1 MKFESFKRNVCF
13 CFRFCSES
21 LEISI
26 LKETFLIQQ
35 VVKRAQRAFKS
46 YASYLADD
54 KSQLHVSSVS
64 ILYDESTTCLFDQHF
79 TLTVGPSL
87 VSHNYGKPLY
97 YCREYTRRLSSLGS
111 GEKVLR
117 KFSSTGV
124 FSPDPTDCP
133 WVSKNDSSSETWR
146 KSYVKQVPIIVLFLL
161 TMPACYSQSILQKT
175 VSTLV
180 NQITNS

>member
-13 CFRFCSES
+13 CFKFCYES

-79 TLTVGPSL
+79 TLVVGPSL
-87 VSHNYGKPLY
+87 VSHNCGKLLY

-117 KFSSTGV
+117 KFSSIGV
-124 FSPDPTDCP
+124 FSPDPTYCP
-133 WVSKNDSSSETWR
+133 WVSEQRAIERMFRLLPKQMAGKKYWDSRQRLGETSNFASDELSS
-146 KSYVKQVPIIVLFLL
+146 
-161 TMPACYSQSILQKT
+161 
-175 VSTLV
+175 
-180 NQITNS
+180 